1 MNNHIK
7 IHSSDS
13 VGVAATAL
21 PAGTVIPVDG
31 GVTLLQDI
39 PMGHKFALR
48 DIRQGEPVIK
58 YGFPIGHA
66 SSGIRRGAHV
76 HTHNLE
82 TNLSGKL
89 TYQYQPDERYQNHY
103 QTENRTFMGFRR
115 KNGDVGIRNE
125 LWIIPTVG
133 CVNAIGSRIK
143 DRFLMETVGKTELG
157 RMPEGIDD
165 VQVFTHPYG
174 CGQEGYDA
182 ENTENALAMAVRHP
196 NCGGALVLGLG
207 CEDIRIEVFK
217 KTLEA
222 LGGFDPQRVLF
233 LETQQ
238 VEDEIPLGTSML
250 HRLYEAARFDRR
262 EEVPMSALRIGL
274 ECGGSDG
281 FSGLTGNPL
290 LGELSDYVVAQG
302 GSSVMTEVAEMF
314 GSETILMA
322 RARTEGVFRDI
333 VEMINGYKQYCFDN
347 HASITGNPSPG
358 NLDGGISTLEEKALG
373 CTQKGGQSKVE
384 SVLTYAAPIQRPG
397 FHLLWAP
404 GSDTAGTTALGL
416 CCQMVVFTTGRGT
429 PYGGFV
435 PTVKVA
441 TNTPMY
447 QKKRKWNDFNAG
459 RLLEDVPMRALAREL
474 IDLILEIAG
483 GRLTSAEKNG
493 FKEFVIWKN
502 GISE

>member
-1 MNNHIK
+1 MNHFII
-7 IHSSDS
+7 IHPSDS
-13 VGVAATAL
+13 VGVATEKLAAGTAL
-21 PAGTVIPVDG
+21 PLNQNI
-31 GVTLLQDI
+31 TLLNDI
-39 PMGHKFALR
+39 PMGHKFALK
-48 DIRQGEPVIK
+48 DICQGENIIK

-66 SSGIRRGAHV
+66 MNDIKKGEHI
-76 HTHNLE
+76 HTHNLN

-89 TYQYQPDERYQNHY
+89 SYQYQPDESYQNHY
-103 QTENRTFMGFRR
+103 HAENRTFMGFRR

-125 LWIIPTVG
+125 LWVVPTVG

-143 DRFLMETVGKTELG
+143 DRFLMETVGKTVLG
-157 RMPEGIDD
+157 CVPDGIDD
-165 VQVFTHPYG
+165 VRVFAHPYG

-182 ENTENALAMAVRHP
+182 ENTENALAMAVKHP
-196 NCGGALVLGLG
+196 NCGGVLVLGLG
-207 CEDIRIEVFK
+207 CEDIRIETFK
-217 KTLEA
+217 KTLKNY
-222 LGGFDPQRVLF
+222 DVDRVLF

-238 VEDEIPLGTSML
+238 VEDEITLGAQML
-250 HRLYEAARFDRR
+250 HRLYEIARHDVR
-262 EEVPMSALRIGL
+262 EEAPMSALRIGL

-290 LGELSDYVVAQG
+290 LGELTDYVVAQG

-322 RARTEGVFRDI
+322 RARDEKVFQGI

-347 HASITGNPSPG
+347 NATITGNPSPG

-384 SVLTYAAPIQRPG
+384 GVIKYATPIRTPG
-397 FHLLWAP
+397 FNLLWAP

-416 CCQMVVFTTGRGT
+416 CCQMVIFTTGRGT

-447 QKKRKWNDFNAG
+447 ERKRNWNDFNAG
-459 RLLEDVPMRALAREL
+459 RLLENVSMQTLMREFT
-474 IDLILEIAG
+474 DLILEIASG
-483 GRLTSAEKNG
+483 KLTAAERNG

>member
-7 IHSSDS
+7 IQSADS
-13 VGVAATAL
+13 VCVATQNL
-21 PAGTVIPVDG
+21 EKGTVLPVDG
-31 GVTLLQDI
+31 GVTLLADI
-39 PMGHKFALR
+39 PMGHKVAVK
-48 DIRQGEPVIK
+48 DISAGEDIIK

-66 SSGIRRGAHV
+66 TCDIKKGEHV
-76 HTHNLE
+76 HIHNLD
-82 TNLSGKL
+82 TNLSGTL
-89 TYQYQPDERYQNHY
+89 EYEYLPDENYHNDY
-103 QTENRTFMGFRR
+103 EPMNRTFMGYKR

-125 LWIIPTVG
+125 LWIVPTVG
-133 CVNAIGSRIK
+133 CVNGMGSRIK
-143 DRFLMETVGKTELG
+143 DRFLMETVGKTQLACI
-157 RMPEGIDD
+157 PEGIDD
-165 VQVFTHPYG
+165 VQVFAHPYG

-182 ENTENALAMAVRHP
+182 ENTENALAMAVKHP
-196 NCGGALVLGLG
+196 NCGGVLVLGLG
-207 CEDIRIEVFK
+207 CEDIRIDVFK
-217 KTLEA
+217 KTLGDYDEE
-222 LGGFDPQRVLF
+222 RVLF

-238 VEDEIPLGTSML
+238 VEDEVEIGTKLM
-250 HRLYEAARFDRR
+250 HQLYEIAKNDRR

-290 LGELSDYVVAQG
+290 LGELTDYIVAQG

-322 RARTEGVFRDI
+322 RARNREVFEGI
-333 VEMINGYKQYCFDN
+333 VDMINGYKEYCFDN
-347 HASITGNPSPG
+347 HATITGNPSPG

-384 SVLTYAAPIQRPG
+384 DVILYGKPITKSG
-397 FHLLWAP
+397 FNLLWAP

-429 PYGGFV
+429 PYGGFI

-441 TNTPMY
+441 TNTPMFE
-447 QKKRKWNDFNAG
+447 KKRHWNDFNAG
-459 RLLEDVPMRALAREL
+459 QLLEDVPMNVLVQDFV
-474 IDLILEIAG
+474 DLILQVASGKKTCAEI
-483 GRLTSAEKNG
+483 NG

-502 GISE
+502 GVSE

>member
-1 MNNHIK
+1 MNEYIK
-7 IHSSDS
+7 IHPADS
-13 VGVAATAL
+13 VGVATVAL
-21 PAGTVIPVDG
+21 SAGTTLPEGD
-31 GVTLLQDI
+31 GVTLAQDI

-48 DIRQGEPVIK
+48 DIRKGENIIK

-66 SSGIRRGAHV
+66 TSDIKKGAHV
-76 HTHNLE
+76 HTQNLD

-89 TYQYQPDERYQNHY
+89 TYQYQPDDSYQNRYQA
-103 QTENRTFMGFRR
+103 ENRTFMGFRR

-157 RMPEGIDD
+157 CVPGGIDD

-182 ENTENALAMAVRHP
+182 ENTENALRMAVKHP
-196 NCGGALVLGLG
+196 NCGGVLVLGLG

-217 KTLEA
+217 KTL
-222 LGGFDPQRVLF
+222 GDYDPERVLF

-238 VEDEIPLGTSML
+238 VEDEIALGTDLL
-250 HRLYEAARFDRR
+250 HRLYETARHDHR
-262 EEVPMSALRIGL
+262 EEVPMSTLRIGL

-322 RARTEGVFRDI
+322 RARDKNVFDDI

-384 SVLTYAAPIQRPG
+384 GVIKYAHPIQRSG
-397 FHLLWAP
+397 FNLLWAP
-404 GSDTAGTTALGL
+404 GSDTAGTTALSL

-429 PYGGFV
+429 PYGGFA

-459 RLLEDVPMRALAREL
+459 RLLEDVPMQTLAREF
-474 IDLILEIAG
+474 IDLILEIASG
-483 GRLTSAEKNG
+483 KLTCAEKNG

>member
-31 GVTLLQDI
+31 G
-39 PMGHKFALR
+39 
-48 DIRQGEPVIK
+48 
-58 YGFPIGHA
+58 
-66 SSGIRRGAHV
+66 
-76 HTHNLE
+76 
-82 TNLSGKL
+82 
-89 TYQYQPDERYQNHY
+89 
-103 QTENRTFMGFRR
+103 
-115 KNGDVGIRNE
+115 VGIRNE

-281 FSGLTGNPL
+281 FSGLTGN
-290 LGELSDYVVAQG
+290 
-302 GSSVMTEVAEMF
+302 
-314 GSETILMA
+314 
-322 RARTEGVFRDI
+322 
-333 VEMINGYKQYCFDN
+333 
-347 HASITGNPSPG
+347 
-358 NLDGGISTLEEKALG
+358 LDGGISTLEEKALG